1 MRRTHRLLFAE
12 DDAVIAEMYR
22 LKLEQEG
29 WEVELAT
36 DGREVLRAATNR
48 PPDLILLDLR
58 LAGMDGRTVLKGL
71 LADQLTRRI
80 PVVVFSNSSRDDDE
94 AREALRLGARAY
106 LVKADTEPRKLA
118 QLLAPYV

>member
-1 MRRTHRLLFAE
+1 MPGTRRVLFAE
-12 DDAVIAEMYR
+12 DDDVIAEMYQ

-29 WEVELAT
+29 WLVERAV
-36 DGREVLRAATNR
+36 DGREVLRLATGR

-71 LADQLTRRI
+71 LADELTRRI
-80 PVVVFSNSSRDDDE
+80 PVVVFSNSSRYDEE
-94 AREALRLGARAY
+94 AREAIRLGARAY

-118 QLLAPYV
+118 QLLAAYV